1 MTEGHNHKN
10 IYSLLKV
17 STMRLLL
24 LSLTLLILTGCKDT
38 PSVSTPQKESDS
50 QNSAATPPPTKC
62 LTGSQVTAEF
72 VNFLAPLI
80 DPEKLDT
87 LKGKRAAT
95 PRLRK
100 ACYWLQMA
108 HVSGFD
114 AGEIIDQ
121 AHSVVGP
128 HEPKRAKAQRESLI
142 RNRLIL
148 ERLGCIDQAGMIK
161 LRKGNAPTI
170 TKGPYAGEIVTG
182 DHIIPRSVCP
192 ELDNALYNLEMMP
205 LTLNQRKSAKIGQ
218 RQIDLAKRWNAD
230 SLLSDK
236 GLKAVLEEGKIE

>member
-1 MTEGHNHKN
+1 LRLQGHQQT
-10 IYSLLKV
+10 SE
-17 STMRLLL
+17 
-24 LSLTLLILTGCKDT
+24 
-38 PSVSTPQKESDS
+38 PPQKPSE
-50 QNSAATPPPTKC
+50 A
-62 LTGSQVTAEF
+62 LTETTTTAEWQGYAF
-72 VNFLAPLI
+72 GDLVDILPPIL
-80 DPEKLDT
+80 DPAKLDT

-108 HVSGFD
+108 HTSDFD
-114 AGEIIDQ
+114 AGDIIGQ
-121 AHSVVGP
+121 AHAQTGP

-142 RNRLIL
+142 RNRVIL
-148 ERLGCIDQAGMIK
+148 ERLGCIDEAGMIK

-205 LTLNQRKSAKIGQ
+205 LTLNQKKSAKIGT
-218 RQIDLAKRWNAD
+218 RQIDLATRWNQD
-230 SLLSDK
+230 GLLSDA
-236 GLKAVLEEGKIE
+236 GLEAVLQEK

>member
-1 MTEGHNHKN
+1 
-10 IYSLLKV
+10 
-17 STMRLLL
+17 MRPLLL
-24 LSLTLLILTGCKDT
+24 FLSLFILTGCKDT
-38 PSVSTPQKESDS
+38 PSASTPPEDS
-50 QNSAATPPPTKC
+50 QSQTSATTPPPTKC
-62 LTGSQVTAEF
+62 FTGSQVTAEF

-80 DPEKLDT
+80 DPAKLDT

-108 HVSGFD
+108 HISGFD
-114 AGEIIDQ
+114 AGEMIDQ
-121 AHSVVGP
+121 AHAQTGP
-128 HEPKRAKAQRESLI
+128 HEPKRAKAQRDSLI
-142 RNRLIL
+142 RNRVIL
-148 ERLGCIDQAGMIK
+148 ERLGCIDEAGMIK

-230 SLLSDK
+230 GLLGDE
-236 GLKAVLEEGKIE
+236 GLKAVLESIPNTD

>member
-1 MTEGHNHKN
+1 
-10 IYSLLKV
+10 
-17 STMRLLL
+17 MRTLLL
-24 LSLTLLILTGCKDT
+24 FLSLFILTGCKDT
-38 PSVSTPQKESDS
+38 PSASTPPETPAEAPTEASPAQLKEEHV
-50 QNSAATPPPTKC
+50 AADFAN
-62 LTGSQVTAEF
+62 L
-72 VNFLAPLI
+72 LAPLI
-80 DPEKLDT
+80 DPAKLDT

-108 HVSGFD
+108 HMSGFD

-121 AHSVVGP
+121 AHAQTGP
-128 HEPKRAKAQRESLI
+128 HEPDRAEAQRDSLI
-142 RNRLIL
+142 RNRVIL
-148 ERLGCIDQAGMIK
+148 ERLGCIDEAGLAK

-205 LTLNQRKSAKIGQ
+205 LTLNQKKSAKIGQ
-218 RQIDLAKRWNAD
+218 RQIDLAKRWNKD
-230 SLLSDK
+230 GLLSDA
-236 GLKAVLEEGKIE
+236 GLGAVLQGNQN